1 MRFPQQVI
9 DYLQEKFSADTR
21 PACVK
26 VDAKFRLL
34 EAWGETKW
42 CGFEALSP
50 GSDLLEHAPYLFE
63 SLDRKPRIL
72 EFISVASGVVAH
84 VHTLP
89 TDDGHFVVLLDAKQD
104 HDSIQAKQQSANELK
119 LLHASQQR
127 LISRQRDLI
136 SELVEAKAELDHHRK
151 DAERSSSSKGQFIA
165 MMSHEFRTPLAS
177 IINYAELASE
187 PTAPDN
193 TVQKSVEAI
202 VRSAHHLNALVEA
215 VLDDARLEAG
225 QLELQETDFDLH
237 ALLSDLAAMM
247 APMAADKE
255 LSFVCEIDLAVPRVI
270 HADEVRLRQILINLL
285 GNAIKFTNDGG
296 IRLVTTYTP
305 GRLVSS
311 VADTGPGI
319 SREDQERV
327 FRAFE
332 RGGTHAG
339 KTGAGLGLTIS
350 LRLAKLMGGEIS
362 LDSTVG
368 RGCTAAVNL
377 PISLGQAK
385 SAQSAEA
392 LSPPPAETHATK
404 PISVLVCDD
413 DEDML
418 ALAEYYLHRAGYGL
432 MVALNG
438 QEAMAKILA
447 YEPDIVLMDCNLP
460 GMSGMEAATDLRKR
474 GYSKPIIALTASK
487 LSERDKARFTSCFR
501 KPAAMQELLAE
512 IKSLTH

>member
-1 MRFPQQVI
+1 MRFPQQVV
-9 DYLQEKFSADTR
+9 DYLQENFSVDTR

-26 VDAKFRLL
+26 IDADFHLI
-34 EAWGETKW
+34 EAWGETRW
-42 CGFEALSP
+42 CGLESVSP
-50 GSDLLEHAPYLFE
+50 GTDLLPYAPYLFE
-63 SLDRKPRIL
+63 SLDSQPRRF
-72 EFISVASGVVAH
+72 EFVSIGGGVVAH

-89 TDDGHFVVLLDAKQD
+89 TDDGHFVVLLDATQD
-104 HDSIQAKQQSANELK
+104 HDSIQAKQQAANELK

-127 LISRQRDLI
+127 LIVRQRDLI

-151 DAERSSSSKGQFIA
+151 DAERSSSTKGQFIA

-177 IINYAELASE
+177 IINYAELAGE
-187 PTAPDN
+187 ANAPAN

-202 VRSAHHLNALVEA
+202 ARSAHHLNALVEA
-215 VLDDARLEAG
+215 VLDDARLDAG
-225 QLELQETDFDLH
+225 QLELRETDFDLH
-237 ALLSDLAAMM
+237 ELLGDLAAMM

-255 LSFVCEIDLAVPRVI
+255 LAFVCSIDPAVPQVI
-270 HADEVRLRQILINLL
+270 HSDEVRLRQILINLL
-285 GNAIKFTNDGG
+285 GNAIKFTNEGG
-296 IRLVTTYTP
+296 IQLVTTYAA

-319 SREDQERV
+319 SIEDQEKV

-332 RGGTHAG
+332 RGGSHAG
-339 KTGAGLGLTIS
+339 KAGAGLGLTIS

-362 LDSTVG
+362 LDSTLG
-368 RGCTAAVNL
+368 QGCTIAVNL
-377 PISLGQAK
+377 PIALVTGNTVPPPD
-385 SAQSAEA
+385 A
-392 LSPPPAETHATK
+392 LSPPPEETYATK
-404 PISVLVCDD
+404 PVSVLVCDD

-438 QEAMAKILA
+438 REAMEKVLA

-460 GMSGMEAATDLRKR
+460 GMSGVEAAEELRKG
-474 GYSKPIIALTASK
+474 GYTKPIVALTASK
-487 LSERDKARFTSCFR
+487 LSAEDNARFTRCFR
-501 KPAAMQELLAE
+501 KPAAMQALLAE